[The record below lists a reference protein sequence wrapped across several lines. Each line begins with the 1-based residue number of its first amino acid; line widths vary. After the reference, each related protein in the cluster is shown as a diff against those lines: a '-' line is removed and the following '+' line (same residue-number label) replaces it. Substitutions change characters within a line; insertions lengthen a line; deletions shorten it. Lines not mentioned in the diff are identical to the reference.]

1 MGSFKFL
8 PDVATADIAFEAVGV
23 DLEDLFESC
32 ARALFEIM
40 VEIESVG
47 DGFESVVKF
56 ENKDIERLLFDF
68 LSEIVFLKDSECV
81 VFSDCDVEIKKDG
94 EVYKLK
100 VVLKGEEINHEKQEL
115 GDDVKAIT
123 MHMFKVVKEKQGFKA
138 VVVVDI

>member
-8 PDVATADIAFEAVGV
+8 PDVATADIAFEAFGA
-23 DLEDLFESC
+23 DLEDLFGGC

-40 VEIESVG
+40 AKVESV
-47 DGFESVVKF
+47 DSDVESVVEF

-68 LSEIVFLKDSECV
+68 LSEIVFLKDSEYM
-81 VFSDCDVEIKKDG
+81 VFSDCDVKITKVG

-100 VVLKGEEINHEKQEL
+100 VVLKGEGINQEKQEL
-115 GDDVKAIT
+115 GDDAKAIT
-123 MHMFKVVKEKQGFKA
+123 MHMFKIVKKKQGYRA